1 MNVSIGTSLGKTG
14 TLESLEETQEN
25 FVIAIFFTKTRTQV
39 YRCAY
44 LEYSDSTAQ
53 KTSEDVIRSTYTFA
67 KDTSPMTSASFDC
80 KVDLMRRVTA
90 ATLHKHEESCI
101 YISETFSN
109 GELVGAIHKLADEV
123 LVKQDVLDAFEPT
136 NPSQISFNQA
146 VFRVLEKC
154 RDDSRLGLYY
164 AKFVESLSDLNKND
178 SLGES
183 MDYLDEL
190 MKVMVSC
197 VTTSSFESDRM
208 NKLCDELASSVSNG
222 QLIKQ
227 TTLKAV
233 TSLLEGSAP
242 PQVVKDFSNR
252 VAAKLIGAI
261 EKILSLPEPDLI
273 SKQFLSSLAK
283 RLPHVGSAFSD
294 QLTVIHI
301 SLAGM
306 ITG

>member
-1 MNVSIGTSLGKTG
+1 
-14 TLESLEETQEN
+14 
-25 FVIAIFFTKTRTQV
+25 
-39 YRCAY
+39 
-44 LEYSDSTAQ
+44 
-53 KTSEDVIRSTYTFA
+53 
-67 KDTSPMTSASFDC
+67 MTSASFDC

-197 VTTSSFESDRM
+197 AASSSSFEPDRM

-261 EKILSLPEPDLI
+261 ERILSLPEPDLI

-306 ITG
+306 ITDNKIVDITTKEQN

>member
-1 MNVSIGTSLGKTG
+1 
-14 TLESLEETQEN
+14 
-25 FVIAIFFTKTRTQV
+25 
-39 YRCAY
+39 
-44 LEYSDSTAQ
+44 
-53 KTSEDVIRSTYTFA
+53 
-67 KDTSPMTSASFDC
+67 MTSASFDC

-101 YISETFSN
+101 YISERFSN
-109 GELVGAIHKLADEV
+109 GELVGTIHKLADEV
-123 LVKQDVLDAFEPT
+123 LAKQDVLDAFEPT
-136 NPSQISFNQA
+136 NTSQISFNQA

-164 AKFVESLSDLNKND
+164 AKFIESLSDLNKND

-183 MDYLDEL
+183 MDYLGEL

-197 VTTSSFESDRM
+197 AATSSSFEPGRM

-222 QLIKQ
+222 QQIKQ